1 LAFEFSIIFIFLAL
15 GAGFVLVALLFGAL
29 IRPRRL
35 RREREATYE
44 CGEEPIGKGWY
55 NFNPRFYMLALVF
68 LIFDVEVVITYPVV
82 TVLRSWAARGLGL
95 TAYLEIL
102 LFVTILV
109 VGLVFLWVRGDL
121 EWIKKINLVESKE
134 EI

>member
-1 LAFEFSIIFIFLAL
+1 MTFEFSMIFVFLAL
-15 GAGFVLVALLFGAL
+15 GAGFVLIALLFGAL

-35 RREREATYE
+35 RRERDATYE
-44 CGEEPIGKGWY
+44 CGEDPIGQGWY

-68 LIFDVEVVITYPVV
+68 LIFDVEVVITYPVI
-82 TVLRSWAARGLGL
+82 TVLRSWAERGQGL
-95 TAYLEIL
+95 LAYLEIL

-109 VGLVFLWVRGDL
+109 AGLVFLWARGDL